1 MNSAIFCGQVRHRR
15 MQPVEHHFSYRMFM
29 MYLDLDELPT
39 VFAGS
44 RLFSSCKRAL
54 AQFRREDHLGPAG
67 VSLNR
72 AVRDL
77 VEHRTGQRPQG
88 PIRLLTQLRY
98 FGYVF
103 NPVSF
108 YYCFDVE
115 DTCVETIVAE
125 VNNTPWGEREC
136 YVLSRDEDHGAGT
149 AHRYFPRKRMHVS
162 PFMPM
167 DVQYDWRFR
176 QPADILTVHMEN
188 LLEGRKLF
196 DATLVLHR
204 REISPASLRRVLVTF
219 PFMTLRIITAIYWQA
234 ALLWLKKVP
243 VFDHPGRRPE
253 HRRPARHGAGFC
265 PVKRRDLTAVRAL
278 TPENHK

>member
-1 MNSAIFCGQVRHRR
+1 ME
-15 MQPVEHHFSYRMFM
+15 PVEHHFDYRVSM
-29 MYLDLDELPT
+29 MYLDLSELDQ
-39 VFAGS
+39 VFKGS
-44 RLFSSCKRAL
+44 RLFSTRARAL
-54 AQFRREDHLGPAG
+54 AEFRREDHLGPADI
-67 VSLNR
+67 SLDR

-77 VEHRTGQRPQG
+77 VEHSCGNRPRG

-115 DTCVETIVAE
+115 DSCVETIVAE

-136 YVLSRDEDHGAGT
+136 YVLSPDADRRTGT
-149 AHRYFPRKRMHVS
+149 IHRYFPRKRMHVS

-176 QPADILTVHMEN
+176 EPAEILTVHMEN
-188 LLEGRKLF
+188 MLEGRKLF
-196 DATLVLHR
+196 DATLVLQR
-204 REISPASLRRVLVTF
+204 REINPASLCRVLVTF
-219 PFMTLRIITAIYWQA
+219 PLMTLRIITAIYWQA

-243 VFDHPGRRPE
+243 IFDHPGRRAE
-253 HRRPARHGAGFC
+253 HRRPARHGAGLC
-265 PVKRRDLTAVRAL
+265 PVKRREIVAVGAL
-278 TPENHK
+278 TPENQK